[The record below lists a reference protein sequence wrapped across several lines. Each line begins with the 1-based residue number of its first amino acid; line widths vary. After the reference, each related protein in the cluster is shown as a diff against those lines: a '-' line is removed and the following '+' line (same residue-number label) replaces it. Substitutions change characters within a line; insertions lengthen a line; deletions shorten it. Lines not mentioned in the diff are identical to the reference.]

1 MELWIRSQ
9 DNYEANINKRLIKA
23 NDIALDYCGENDGYY
38 ILTNNIEVA
47 YYHSEERALE
57 VLDEIQKVIMP
68 KYIIS
73 NFPNDKV
80 KDLNQT
86 FKYNYDYI
94 QSDGN
99 INIRELGNY
108 IYEMPKE

>member
-1 MELWIRSQ
+1 MELWIRNQ
-9 DNYEANINKRLIKA
+9 EKTRLQKVVDMRIFTEQEGFSIVCDD
-23 NDIALDYCGENDGYY
+23 DI
-38 ILTNNIEVA
+38 NNILGI
-47 YYHSEERALE
+47 YSTQKRALE
-57 VLDEIQKVIMP
+57 ILDEIQKVIMP

-73 NFPNDKV
+73 NFPDDKV
-80 KDLNQT
+80 KNLNQT
-86 FKYNYDYI
+86 FKYNYEYI

>member
-9 DNYEANINKRLIKA
+9 NKHSLMKP
-23 NDIALDYCGENDGYY
+23 
-38 ILTNNIEVA
+38 NNIYIFENVICCECNGKRRLGE
-47 YYHSEERALE
+47 YKSQKRALE

-73 NFPNDKV
+73 NFPDDKV
-80 KDLNQT
+80 KNLNQT

-94 QSDGN
+94 QSNGN